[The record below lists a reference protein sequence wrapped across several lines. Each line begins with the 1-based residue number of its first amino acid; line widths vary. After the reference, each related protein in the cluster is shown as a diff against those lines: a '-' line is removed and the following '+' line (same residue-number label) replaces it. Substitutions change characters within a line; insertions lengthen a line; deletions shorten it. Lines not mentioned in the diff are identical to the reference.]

1 MLSSLRVRKYE
12 LSNNISFLIED
23 PARLLAQIQLAFI
36 TFLYVHNF
44 AGLLAYKRLLSLCS
58 RCEEL
63 FRDLHEPT
71 AEGVTLT
78 NDSIVKFY
86 SALLE
91 TINTQLQ
98 AVPETFFTVELA
110 GTGMEDF
117 WFSETEALIR
127 NYSMNAAGI
136 EPSVDAAISN
146 LKKTALSK
154 FGWEIAD
161 VDALNVDEDEDELEE
176 GEDAPVI
183 VEL

>member
-1 MLSSLRVRKYE
+1 VSPD
-12 LSNNISFLIED
+12 NDSFLVVD
-23 PARLLAQIQLAFI
+23 PARLLAQIQLAFV

-44 AGLLAYKRLLSLCS
+44 AGLLAYKRLLTLCS

-71 AEGVTLT
+71 ADGVTLT

-91 TINTQLQ
+91 TIDMQLQ

-117 WFSETEALIR
+117 WFSEIEALIR
-127 NYSMNAAGI
+127 NYTINAPGI

-154 FGWEIAD
+154 FGWEIAE
-161 VDALNVDEDEDELEE
+161 VNALHVDEDEDELEE

>member
-1 MLSSLRVRKYE
+1 MRQHE
-12 LSNNISFLIED
+12 LSNKDAFRVAD

-63 FRDLHEPT
+63 FRDLQEPN

-78 NDSIVKFY
+78 NDSIVRFY

-91 TINTQLQ
+91 TINMQLQ

-117 WFSETEALIR
+117 WFSEIEALIR
-127 NYSMNAAGI
+127 NYGLNAAGI
-136 EPSVDAAISN
+136 EPSVDVAISN

-154 FGWEIAD
+154 FGWELVD
-161 VDALNVDEDEDELEE
+161 VNTLHVDEDDDELEE